1 VPDDHRRVQDG
12 IAIVTTQHQSDWL
25 ETSHAATDHP
35 IIVVVGER
43 RLIAIDGVGGP
54 RGSDYR
60 LASETLK
67 KGLRTLRGRV
77 AHGRQMTWRPSVLE
91 TAWWT
96 HPELPPE
103 EVPAAFED
111 RSAWHW
117 QQMVEVPDQ
126 ATADDVEAAIA
137 ETRREA
143 GRPEPLMRAI
153 TLTEG
158 RAAQML
164 HRGGSRSAATT
175 LTALFDLLA
184 ADGLRPHGHIH
195 ELRVADE
202 MDVPADRARSILRVP
217 IESG

>member
-1 VPDDHRRVQDG
+1 M
-12 IAIVTTQHQSDWL
+12 TTQRQSDWL

-67 KGLRTLRGRV
+67 KGLRNLRSRV
-77 AHGRQMTWRPSVLE
+77 AHGRQMTWRPGVLE

-111 RSAWHW
+111 RSTWHW

-126 ATADDVEAAIA
+126 AAAQDVDAAIA
-137 ETRREA
+137 DTRREA

-164 HRGGSRSAATT
+164 HRGGSGSAATT

-217 IESG
+217 IESD

>member
-1 VPDDHRRVQDG
+1 M
-12 IAIVTTQHQSDWL
+12 TTQQQSDWL

-54 RGSDYR
+54 RGADYR
-60 LASETLK
+60 LASETLRT
-67 KGLRTLRGRV
+67 GLRTLRSRL
-77 AHGRQMTWRPSVLE
+77 AHGRQVTWRPAVLE

-96 HPELPPE
+96 HPELPPG

-111 RSAWHW
+111 RSRWHW

-126 ATADDVEAAIA
+126 ASIEDVDAAIA
-137 ETRREA
+137 ETRGAA
-143 GRPEPLMRAI
+143 GRPEPLMRGI
-153 TLTEG
+153 VLTEG

-164 HRGGSRSAATT
+164 HRGGSASAATT

-217 IESG
+217 IESD

>member
-1 VPDDHRRVQDG
+1 M
-12 IAIVTTQHQSDWL
+12 TTQHQSDWL

>member
-1 VPDDHRRVQDG
+1 M
-12 IAIVTTQHQSDWL
+12 TTQHPSDWL

-54 RGSDYR
+54 RGADYR

-67 KGLRTLRGRV
+67 NGLRNLRARL
-77 AHGRQMTWRPSVLE
+77 AHGRQVTWRPAVLE

-103 EVPAAFED
+103 DVPAAFED

-117 QQMVEVPDQ
+117 QQMVEIPDQ
-126 ATADDVEAAIA
+126 AEPDDVDAAIA
-137 ETRREA
+137 EARRDA

-164 HRGGSRSAATT
+164 HRGGSASAAKT
-175 LTALFDLLA
+175 LTALFELLS
-184 ADGLRPHGHIH
+184 ADRLRPHGHIH

-202 MDVPADRARSILRVP
+202 ADVPVDRARSILRVP
-217 IESG
+217 IESD